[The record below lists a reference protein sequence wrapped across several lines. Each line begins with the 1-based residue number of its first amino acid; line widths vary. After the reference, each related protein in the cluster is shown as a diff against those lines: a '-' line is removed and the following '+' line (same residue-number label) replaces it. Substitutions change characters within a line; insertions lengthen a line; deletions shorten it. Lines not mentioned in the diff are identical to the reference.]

1 MRHEVID
8 LSILDYRRLTAE
20 ERTAVKRLALARAYA
35 ARRQA
40 LHEMLAGL
48 TIFLRKLAVM
58 AVHGFQACRARRAR
72 SIAAAELRSLS
83 DHELK
88 DIGVC
93 RCEINALAFAGR
105 A

>member
-8 LSILDYRRLTAE
+8 FSMLDYRRLTAE
-20 ERTAVKRLALARAYA
+20 ERVVVKRWALARAHA
-35 ARRQA
+35 ERSRA
-40 LHEMLAGL
+40 LREMLAGFAA
-48 TIFLRKLAVM
+48 FLRKLAVM
-58 AVHGFQACRARRAR
+58 TVQWCKARRTRRAQ

-88 DIGVC
+88 DIGFC
-93 RCEINALAFAGR
+93 LCEINALAFGGR

>member
-8 LSILDYRRLTAE
+8 FSMLDYRRLTAE
-20 ERTAVKRLALARAYA
+20 ERVVVKRWALARAHA
-35 ARRQA
+35 ERSRA
-40 LHEMLAGL
+40 LREMLAGFAA
-48 TIFLRKLAVM
+48 FLRKLAVM
-58 AVHGFQACRARRAR
+58 TVQWCKARRTRRAQ

-93 RCEINALAFAGR
+93 RCEINALAFGGR